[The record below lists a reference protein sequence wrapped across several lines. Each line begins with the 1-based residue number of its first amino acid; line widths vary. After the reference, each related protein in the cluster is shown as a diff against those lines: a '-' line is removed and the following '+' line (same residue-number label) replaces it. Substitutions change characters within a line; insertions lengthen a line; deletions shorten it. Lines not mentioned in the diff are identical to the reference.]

1 MPGFR
6 VTNFRTSVPLV
17 NYDDSRC
24 QKDRI
29 SFEGWHFER
38 NTLNKFLAD
47 KIFIETNQ
55 YFVLLEGITYNS
67 QVLNREEKEH
77 CFEKT
82 FVKLLERFGDRVLQI
97 LDGSCA
103 GVVFYKKEKRLI
115 VFTSRLG
122 EKAVFY
128 YLKNNKI
135 IVGSQLNYVTDIL
148 KDLGLEKVIDEQA
161 FSQFLGY
168 GFYVDESTC
177 VKDIKR
183 LYPGTYLEIQDN
195 VYNVHEY
202 NKIEYPEITNRSVTE
217 WIELLHESFLK
228 GIKKILEKNKEYGY
242 SNLVDVSGGADS
254 RMICCAVK
262 ELDERNVLLDCY
274 GESGCADVVIA
285 EQVANLL
292 GYTLVFR
299 SLDNAQCM
307 MHIDENILLN
317 NGATIYYGITGGKA
331 MLEMFHNN
339 LFGLELTGLLGDM
352 YDGSMVTTYPGIPI
366 DENYARFRCSDILRY
381 GDDFIFPEKENLRF
395 KINPNELFW
404 FHARGMLFGMTSYFI
419 RQNFVEVATPFGDKD
434 FLQVY
439 LSIPWSLRVKN
450 NLLRKWM
457 IQKYPAAANIKY
469 AATGTTIKETVMK
482 YGALKGKQQIAKR
495 KLLSMLNKKPIGM
508 NDLAYWYRT
517 NYDFAEYVRLYF
529 GENIEL
535 VEHKGIRRKIERLF
549 DSRKI
554 GDKLLAVTGISVYK
568 NYIV

>member
-82 FVKLLERFGDRVLQI
+82 FIKLLERFGDRVLQI

-103 GVVFYKKEKRLI
+103 GVIFYKKEKRLI

-202 NKIEYPEITNRSVTE
+202 NKIEYPEITNLSVTE

-381 GDDFIFPEKENLRF
+381 GDDFTFPEKENLRF

-457 IQKYPAAANIKY
+457 IQKYPTAANIKY

-482 YGALKGKQQIAKR
+482 YGALKGKQQIAKQ

-517 NYDFAEYVRLYF
+517 NHDFAEYVRLYF

>member
-24 QKDRI
+24 QKDKI
-29 SFEGWHFER
+29 YFEGWHFER

-47 KIFIETNQ
+47 KIFVETDQ

-82 FVKLLERFGDRVLQI
+82 FIKLLERFGDRVLQI

-103 GVVFYKKEKRLI
+103 GVIFYKKEKRLI

-195 VYNVHEY
+195 VCNVHEY
-202 NKIEYPEITNRSVTE
+202 NKIEYREVTNRSETE

-274 GESGCADVVIA
+274 GESGCTDVVIA

-381 GDDFIFPEKENLRF
+381 GDDFTFPEKEKLRF

-457 IQKYPAAANIKY
+457 IQKYPTAANIKY

-495 KLLSMLNKKPIGM
+495 KLLLMLNKKPIGM

-517 NYDFAEYVRLYF
+517 NHDFAEYVRLYF
-529 GENIEL
+529 GKNIEL